1 MLPGRADERI
11 RFNAFHMAKFS
22 CSRAAA
28 GSKFNRLRGELL
40 CRLKRQRREFVSRHQ
55 QRILFDTTEEVTK
68 RQQKATDPGGCQKSD
83 IAQAVGYP
91 TQALC
96 IGRSCAASRRAELF
110 CMKVMVGL
118 PPISCQSELVG
129 EAVVETRIA
138 TYLRPAF
145 RMQTYYQGFSHLG
158 SPAGE
163 RTGVNDNNPHLGSR
177 QFYNC

>member
-1 MLPGRADERI
+1 M
-11 RFNAFHMAKFS
+11 
-22 CSRAAA
+22 
-28 GSKFNRLRGELL
+28 
-40 CRLKRQRREFVSRHQ
+40 
-55 QRILFDTTEEVTK
+55 
-68 RQQKATDPGGCQKSD
+68 
-83 IAQAVGYP
+83 
-91 TQALC
+91 
-96 IGRSCAASRRAELF
+96 F

-145 RMQTYYQGFSHLG
+145 RRQIYYQGFSYLG

-177 QFYNC
+177 QFYDC